1 MFCLSDRII
10 LIYNAL
16 NLVEY
21 YLSGNS
27 ALQQMQVSAYLQ
39 ILLRI
44 VSELESGVVF
54 FENTFQN
61 VC

>member
-16 NLVEY
+16 NLVAY

-27 ALQQMQVSAYLQ
+27 ALQQMQVSASLQ